1 MVKIAK
7 KRKDIISKFDREKNY
22 SLDEAI
28 DMFAKIKRL
37 TRSQF
42 LNIFIVEQSK

>member
-1 MVKIAK
+1 MMYSLFTKTGSIITK
-7 KRKDIISKFDREKNY
+7 KNANN
-22 SLDEAI
+22 LDEAI
-28 DMFAKIKRL
+28 DMFAKIKGL